1 MIGGDNTLKDTL
13 LEKNAA
19 ETPREILFSVE
30 DKNTVYDVCAQFSTE
45 GKESLLAQ
53 LKKLILESA

>member
-1 MIGGDNTLKDTL
+1 MKDTL